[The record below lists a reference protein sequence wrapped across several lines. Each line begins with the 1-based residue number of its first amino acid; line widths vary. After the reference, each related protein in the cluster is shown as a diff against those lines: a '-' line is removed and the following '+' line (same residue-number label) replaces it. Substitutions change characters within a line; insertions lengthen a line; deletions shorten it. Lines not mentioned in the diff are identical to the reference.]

1 MKIPKE
7 RMSLKIQI
15 KIYAMRY
22 RKLVFAYM
30 LLLYTVPLVYIGVKE
45 KAYMNDN
52 QKDKLVNIIIFLN
65 VTLELSST
73 KELDDTIL
81 SIRSET
87 K

>member
-1 MKIPKE
+1 M
-7 RMSLKIQI
+7 
-15 KIYAMRY
+15 
-22 RKLVFAYM
+22 FAYI

-45 KAYMNDN
+45 MAYMNDN
-52 QKDKLVNIIIFLN
+52 QKDKLINIIIFLN

>member
-1 MKIPKE
+1 
-7 RMSLKIQI
+7 
-15 KIYAMRY
+15 MRY
-22 RKLVFAYM
+22 RKLVFAYI

-45 KAYMNDN
+45 MAYMNDN
-52 QKDKLVNIIIFLN
+52 QKDKLINIIIFLN